1 MGMDFEDK
9 RKALFSDLQGENHYG
24 IFLAIQMGG
33 VPQELQLIV
42 QTAVFDDQVQGL
54 RPQNQYVIR
63 ALGVVEHR
71 ISLGVFGNL
80 FIADEHPVLLH
91 YNAPRAVI
99 QFEGQPDDVNELVL
113 DINQAYLS
121 TFGPWRELAK
131 DINRTMPLVDLL
143 LSGKGVLGTMPK
155 PGAERMTRVLAHH
168 GMQSTLDES
177 RLYDEKDEHG
187 RSQNMRL
194 LGIDDSYLIA
204 LDFSV
209 DELGKA

>member
-1 MGMDFEDK
+1 MAFEDK
-9 RKALFSDLQGENHYG
+9 REALLTELQGENRYG

-33 VPQELQLIV
+33 VPQELQLII
-42 QTAVFDDQVQGL
+42 QTAMFDEKVQGL

-71 ISLGVFGNL
+71 VSLGVFGNL

-99 QFEGQPDDVNELVL
+99 QFTGQPDDVNELVL

-131 DINRTMPLVDLL
+131 DINRTQPLVNLL
-143 LSGKGVLGTMPK
+143 TSGSGVLGTMPK

-168 GMQSTLDES
+168 GMQATLDES
-177 RLYDEKDEHG
+177 RMYEEQDEHG

-204 LDFSV
+204 LDFTV

>member
-1 MGMDFEDK
+1 MMAFEDK
-9 RKALFSDLQGENHYG
+9 REQLLVELDGDGKYG
-24 IFLAIQMGG
+24 IFLAVQMGG

-42 QTAVFDDQVQGL
+42 QTAVFDEQAQGL
-54 RPQNQYVIR
+54 RPRNQYVIR

-71 ISLGVFGNL
+71 VSLGVFGSL

-91 YNAPRAVI
+91 YNAPRATI
-99 QFEGQPDDVNELVL
+99 EFEGQPDDVNELVL

-131 DINRTMPLVDLL
+131 DINRSQPLVSLL
-143 LSGKGVLGTMPK
+143 TSGSGILGTMPK
-155 PGAERMTRVLAHH
+155 PGAERMARVLGHH
-168 GMQSTLDES
+168 GMQASLDES
-177 RLYDEKDEHG
+177 RMYDERDDHG
-187 RSQNMRL
+187 RSTNMRL
-194 LGIDDSYLIA
+194 LGLDDSYLIA

>member
-1 MGMDFEDK
+1 M
-9 RKALFSDLQGENHYG
+9 
-24 IFLAIQMGG
+24 
-33 VPQELQLIV
+33 
-42 QTAVFDDQVQGL
+42 
-54 RPQNQYVIR
+54 
-63 ALGVVEHR
+63 
-71 ISLGVFGNL
+71 
-80 FIADEHPVLLH
+80 
-91 YNAPRAVI
+91 VI

-131 DINRTMPLVDLL
+131 DINRTQPLVDLL
-143 LSGKGVLGTMPK
+143 TSGSGVLGTMPK

-168 GMQSTLDES
+168 GMKSTLDES
-177 RLYDEKDEHG
+177 RAYEEQDEHG
-187 RSQNMRL
+187 RSRNMRL

>member
-1 MGMDFEDK
+1 MAFEDK
-9 RKALFSDLQGENHYG
+9 HEALLAELQGENRYG
-24 IFLAIQMGG
+24 IFLAAQMGG
-33 VPQELQLIV
+33 VPQELQLII
-42 QTAVFDDQVQGL
+42 QTAVFDEQVQGL

-71 ISLGVFGNL
+71 VSLGVFGNL
-80 FIADEHPVLLH
+80 FMADEHPVLLH

-99 QFEGQPDDVNELVL
+99 QFTGQPDDVNELVL

-131 DINRTMPLVDLL
+131 DINRTQPLVNLL
-143 LSGKGVLGTMPK
+143 TSGSGVLGTMPK

-168 GMQSTLDES
+168 GMQATLDES
-177 RLYDEKDEHG
+177 RMYDEQDEHG

-204 LDFSV
+204 LDFTV

>member
-1 MGMDFEDK
+1 MGMDFGDK
-9 RKALFSDLQGENHYG
+9 REALLAELQGESHYG
-24 IFLAIQMGG
+24 IFLAVQMGG

-42 QTAVFDDQVQGL
+42 QTAIFDEQVQGL
-54 RPQNQYVIR
+54 RPKSQYVIR

-71 ISLGVFGNL
+71 VSLGVFGNL

-131 DINRTMPLVDLL
+131 DINRTQPLVDLL
-143 LSGKGVLGTMPK
+143 KSGSGVLGTMPK
-155 PGAERMTRVLAHH
+155 PGAERMGRVLAHH
-168 GMQSTLDES
+168 GMKSTLHES
-177 RLYDEKDEHG
+177 RDYEEQDEHG
-187 RSQNMRL
+187 RSRNMRL

>member
-1 MGMDFEDK
+1 MNFDDK
-9 RKALFSDLQGENHYG
+9 RESLLAELQGENRYG
-24 IFLAIQMGG
+24 IFLALQMGG

-42 QTAVFDDQVQGL
+42 QTAVFDEQEQGL

-71 ISLGVFGNL
+71 VSLGVFGNL
-80 FIADEHPVLLH
+80 FIANEHPVLLH

-99 QFEGQPDDVNELVL
+99 QFTGQPDDVNELVL

-131 DINRTMPLVDLL
+131 DINRTQPLVNLL
-143 LSGKGVLGTMPK
+143 TSGSGVLGTMPK

-168 GMQSTLDES
+168 GMQATLDES
-177 RLYDEKDEHG
+177 RMYDEKDDHG
-187 RSQNMRL
+187 RSTNMRL

-204 LDFSV
+204 LDFTV

>member
-1 MGMDFEDK
+1 MGMDFGDK
-9 RKALFSDLQGENHYG
+9 REALLAELQGESHYG
-24 IFLAIQMGG
+24 IFLAVQMGG

-42 QTAVFDDQVQGL
+42 QTAEFDEQVQGL
-54 RPQNQYVIR
+54 RPKSQYVIR

-71 ISLGVFGNL
+71 VSLGVFGNL

-131 DINRTMPLVDLL
+131 DINRTQPLVDLL
-143 LSGKGVLGTMPK
+143 KSGSGVLGTMPK
-155 PGAERMTRVLAHH
+155 PGAERMGRVLAHH
-168 GMQSTLDES
+168 GMKSTLDES
-177 RLYDEKDEHG
+177 RAYEEQDEHG
-187 RSQNMRL
+187 RSRNMRL
-194 LGIDDSYLIA
+194 LGIDDSYIIA

>member
-1 MGMDFEDK
+1 MEFEDK
-9 RKALFSDLQGENHYG
+9 RGQLLEELQGEKNYG
-24 IFLAIQMGG
+24 IFLAVQMGG

-42 QTAVFDDQVQGL
+42 QTAVFDEQAQGL
-54 RPQNQYVIR
+54 RPRSQFVIR

-71 ISLGVFGNL
+71 VSLGVFGNL
-80 FIADEHPVLLH
+80 FIADEHPVLFH
-91 YNAPRAVI
+91 YNLPKAVI

-131 DINRTMPLVDLL
+131 DINRALPLVDLL
-143 LSGKGVLGTMPK
+143 KGGSGVLGTMPK
-155 PGAERMTRVLAHH
+155 PGAERMVRVLAHH
-168 GMQSTLDES
+168 GMKATLEES
-177 RLYDEKDEHG
+177 RAYEEQDEHG
-187 RSQNMRL
+187 RSRNMRL

-209 DELGKA
+209 DELGKV

>member
-1 MGMDFEDK
+1 MEFEDK
-9 RKALFSDLQGENHYG
+9 RGNLFEELQGESRYG

-42 QTAVFDDQVQGL
+42 QTAVFDEQVQGL

-71 ISLGVFGNL
+71 VSLGVFGNL
-80 FIADEHPVLLH
+80 FIADEHPILLH

-131 DINRTMPLVDLL
+131 DINRTQPLVDLL
-143 LSGKGVLGTMPK
+143 TSGSGVLGTMPK

-177 RLYDEKDEHG
+177 RMYDEKDEHG

-209 DELGKA
+209 DELGKV